1 MAESTNGKSHTL
13 ARAVAP
19 LAPLAL
25 ALAMTQAPSVQRA
38 ESPGLAEQDITP
50 PDNVTAV
57 VCDDNIAD
65 FQECHANYPT
75 GCSAKAGYDPYLN
88 YLKNLTPAEAT
99 GTNILNQSNFDDLNS
114 KTPDGL
120 SRTNHSDYGDQLK
133 QLGEGTQFTVI
144 GYLYYYQH
152 TGAESSNCGLT
163 GNAPNYDNV
172 DYHIGIGFDPD
183 LAAQAEAAKSK
194 TSTALKK
201 KLQQG
206 SVIVEMTPHYRA
218 QFHPADSQVPWTL
231 DSLKPALGKKV
242 KVTGQL
248 LVDSEHNVS
257 GQNCAV
263 TSNPES
269 SKCWRYSVW
278 ELHPITGFEICSDDA
293 CTQATE
299 LGGGSAASESGSSGG
314 DAADTTFERSA
325 PKRESAPRNPATRT
339 TRPRPSAESKP

>member
-1 MAESTNGKSHTL
+1 MASDNGKSHTL

-38 ESPGLAEQDITP
+38 EAPGELAEPGVTV

-57 VCDDNIAD
+57 MCDDNIAD

-75 GCSAKAGYDPYLN
+75 GCSEKAGYDPYLN
-88 YLKNLTPAEAT
+88 YLKNLTPTEAT
-99 GTNILNQSNFDDLNS
+99 GVNTLDQSAFDNLNS
-114 KTPDGL
+114 QTPDGL
-120 SRTNHSDYGDQLK
+120 SRTNHADFADQLK
-133 QLGEGTQFTVI
+133 QLGEGTQATVI

-163 GNAPNYDNV
+163 GPAPGYENV
-172 DYHIGIGFDPD
+172 DFHIGIGFDAN
-183 LAAQAEAAKSK
+183 LATQAASAGKK
-194 TSTALKK
+194 PSTALKK
-201 KLQQG
+201 QLQQN
-206 SVIVEMTPHYRA
+206 SIIVEMTPHYRA

-231 DSLKPALGKKV
+231 DSLSPALGQRV
-242 KVTGQL
+242 KVTGQM
-248 LVDSEHNVS
+248 LVDSEHNVK

-263 TSNPES
+263 TPSPES

-278 ELHPITGFEICSDDA
+278 ELHPITGFQICSDDA
-293 CTQATE
+293 CTQTTE
-299 LGGGSAASESGSSGG
+299 LGRGSAVRDSGSSGG

-325 PKRESAPRNPATRT
+325 PKRETAPRNPATRT
-339 TRPRPSAESKP
+339 MRPRPSADSKP